1 MKKNKSTKDKRS
13 KTQNRLPRAHYYCN
27 DYPRLKVLI
36 YTCIYYLVK
45 ICFAMVSTMYVNI
58 IIKKNNK
65 IKTTTTKNK
74 TKTKQNKKKCKNITQ
89 SEQFQ
94 ILIDKM

>member
-1 MKKNKSTKDKRS
+1 MYVHEVSRYNDMKIRETKK
-13 KTQNRLPRAHYYCN
+13 
-27 DYPRLKVLI
+27 
-36 YTCIYYLVK
+36 TCIYYIIK

-58 IIKKNNK
+58 IKKKNNK

-74 TKTKQNKKKCKNITQ
+74 TKTKQNKKKCKHITQ

>member
-1 MKKNKSTKDKRS
+1 MGKQISTKDKRS
-13 KTQNRLPRAHYYCN
+13 KTQNRLPRSHYYWN

-58 IIKKNNK
+58 IKKINNK

-74 TKTKQNKKKCKNITQ
+74 KTKTKQNKIKCKLLHSRN
-89 SEQFQ
+89 SS
-94 ILIDKM
+94 